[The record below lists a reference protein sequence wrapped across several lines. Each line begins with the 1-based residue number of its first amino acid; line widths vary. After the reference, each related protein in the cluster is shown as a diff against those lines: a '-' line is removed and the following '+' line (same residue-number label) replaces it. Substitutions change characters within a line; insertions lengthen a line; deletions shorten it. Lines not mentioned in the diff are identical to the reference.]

1 MGLKKEIYTPNLSK
15 LEQREIVMFKD
26 VDHDYDK
33 FVNKLTFFYKQEYAL
48 MDDCSYWGFPNGKLV
63 DEIFDNEIRI
73 VALCSEYLD
82 FAKQVDFESIKTA
95 AKEKYDADCKR
106 RDSQETQEN

>member
-1 MGLKKEIYTPNLSK
+1 MKLKKEIFVPDLSK
-15 LEQREIVMFKD
+15 LNQREIVMFKD
-26 VDHDYDK
+26 IDNDYLK

-63 DEIFDNEIRI
+63 DEIFDNEFRI

-82 FAKQVDFESIKTA
+82 FAKQVDFNSIITT
-95 AKEKYDADCKR
+95 AKEKYTSDCER
-106 RDSQETQEN
+106 RDNQEN

>member
-1 MGLKKEIYTPNLSK
+1 MGLKKDIYTPDLSK
-15 LEQREIVMFKD
+15 IQQRKIVMFKD

-82 FAKQVDFESIKTA
+82 LAKQIDFESIKTA
-95 AKEKYDADCKR
+95 AKEKYDVDCER
-106 RDSQETQEN
+106 RDRQETQEN

>member
-1 MGLKKEIYTPNLSK
+1 MGLKKEIYTPDLSK

-26 VDHDYDK
+26 IDHDYDK

-48 MDDCSYWGFPNGKLV
+48 IDNCSYWGFPNGKLV
-63 DEIFDNEIRI
+63 EEIFDNEIRI
-73 VALCSEYLD
+73 IALCSEYLD
-82 FAKQVDFESIKTA
+82 FAKQVDLESIKTA

-106 RDSQETQEN
+106 RDSQEKQEN

>member
-1 MGLKKEIYTPNLSK
+1 MGLKKEIYIPNLSK
-15 LEQREIVMFKD
+15 LERREVVMFED
-26 VDHDYDK
+26 VENDYDK
-33 FVNKLTFFYKQEYAL
+33 FVHKLTFFYKQEYAL
-48 MDDCSYWGFPNGKLV
+48 MDNCSYWGFPNGKLV

-82 FAKQVDFESIKTA
+82 FAKQVDFNSIMAT

-106 RDSQETQEN
+106 RDSQETQKN